1 MDNYLTQAQFIRQYN
16 DKTREEFNEEFFTR
30 SNQEIMNAL
39 KKVILSCERDKY
51 FTLKVLDMKEI
62 YSYEEI
68 INLLKQH
75 EDKKKKKNSKNENQ
89 YDYINIRDNSY
100 MMLQVKYFIR
110 NNGSE
115 MQKIDGAE
123 RLVYHPWEI
132 MEVFL
137 LLPRFVKNYYFKL
150 NGNYYSDIFQIV
162 DGSTYNNNNNGNT
175 KTKKAPCNTF
185 KSLFTPIRMFR
196 MYKDLKDFYTKEIV
210 RHSYY
215 TSIITMVFNTLCNV
229 MHFLLANYG
238 YYNTIRFLDIQC
250 VQIGTEPVV
259 LDDWYNFEKD
269 GIFISYP
276 KVCYQD
282 PMIQSFVVTLYDAIG
297 ELEKEGLC
305 THGCNYLYDTH
316 YWITLL
322 GKKFKNTSI
331 DKGLFILDA
340 VDGIY
345 DIITHDE
352 LHLPEEQKTDIYH
365 IFRWMMREF
374 GNIRKKN
381 NVDVTCK
388 RYRIAEPIV
397 TPYAM
402 KLMQGLSALADLGK
416 KVTLAAIKRRLYTPP
431 SFIINKII
439 TMSNLIAYRD
449 MVNDNDGMVAI
460 KYTYKGV
467 SGLGDNG
474 TSIQKN
480 YRYVDPS
487 HAGILD
493 LDSSTTSDPGMSGT
507 VCPLATTYEGNSFSD
522 YQEPNTW
529 EEEYKPY
536 QTEYFNSIAKYNVI
550 HPIKFEKDVEIDM
563 QERRNAIVQESL
575 DIDKIICPLVSSTD
589 PNIKFS
595 SAIAKAREIDEDKPQ
610 SLFTI
615 RKEESDF

>member
-1 MDNYLTQAQFIRQYN
+1 MDNYLTQAQFIREYN
-16 DKTREEFNEEFFTR
+16 DKNREQFNEEFFTR
-30 SNQEIMNAL
+30 SNQDIMNCL
-39 KKVILSCERDKY
+39 KKVILSCEKDKY

-68 INLLKQH
+68 IDLLKQH
-75 EDKKKKKNSKNENQ
+75 EDKKKKKNSKAENP
-89 YDYINIRDNSY
+89 YDYINIRDSSL

-115 MQKIDGAE
+115 IQKIDGE
-123 RLVYHPWEI
+123 DRVVYHPWEI
-132 MEVFL
+132 MEVLL
-137 LLPRFVKNYYFKL
+137 LLPRFVKKYYFKL

-162 DGSTYNNNNNGNT
+162 DGSTYNNNGNGNT
-175 KTKKAPCNTF
+175 KSNKAPCNTF

-196 MYKDLKDFYTKEIV
+196 MYKDLKDFYSGEII

-229 MHFLLANYG
+229 MYFLLANFG
-238 YYNTIRFLDIQC
+238 IYNTMLFLDIKC
-250 VQIGTEPVV
+250 VQINKEPVN

-269 GIFISYP
+269 GIYISYP
-276 KVCYQD
+276 KVCGQD
-282 PMIQSFVVTLYDAIG
+282 PMVQSFAVTLYDAIG
-297 ELEKEGLC
+297 ELEKDGLC
-305 THGCNYLYDTH
+305 VGDYLYDTH

-322 GKKFKNTSI
+322 GKRFKNTSI

-340 VDGIY
+340 IDGIY

-352 LHLPEEQKTDIYH
+352 LHLPEEQKADIYH

-388 RYRIAEPIV
+388 RYRISEPIV

-402 KLMQGLSALADLGK
+402 KLMQGLSALADSGK
-416 KVTLAAIKRRLYTPP
+416 KVTLATIKRRLYTTPM
-431 SFIINKII
+431 FIIKKII
-439 TMSNLIAYRD
+439 NMSNLIAYRD

-474 TSIQKN
+474 TKIQKN

-507 VCPLATTYEGNSFSD
+507 VCPLATTYNGNSFSD
-522 YQEPNTW
+522 YEEPNTW
-529 EEEYKPY
+529 EQEFKPF
-536 QTEYFNSIAKYNVI
+536 QDEYFKSIAKENII
-550 HPIKFEKDVEIDM
+550 HPIIFEREPEIDM
-563 QERRNAIVQESL
+563 QERRKAIVQESL
-575 DIDKIICPLVSSTD
+575 EIDKIICPIVSSTD
-589 PNIKFS
+589 PSVRFS
-595 SAIAKAREIDEDKPQ
+595 SATAKAKEIDEDKPK
-610 SLFTI
+610 SLFTV
-615 RKEESDF
+615 RKEEPDF